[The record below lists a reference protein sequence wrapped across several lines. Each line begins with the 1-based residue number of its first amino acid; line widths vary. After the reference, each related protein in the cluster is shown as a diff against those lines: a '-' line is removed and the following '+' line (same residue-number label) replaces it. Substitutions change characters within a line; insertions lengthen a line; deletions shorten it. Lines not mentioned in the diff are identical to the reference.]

1 MKFNIFN
8 KKDNSKKVYKQEAAL
23 DIIKQNDSSQELTK
37 KQLKLIRYA
46 NNHPLVKKGKI
57 DQKNTP
63 GNIIDFKG
71 VAKYYLFGS
80 VVTKVFTNIN
90 FSIKKGDFVILSG
103 KSGSGKSTI
112 LNLMS
117 GLDRASEGQIIVDGN
132 NLSYL
137 KNWELTKFR
146 RENISFIFQSYNLL
160 GNINGYDNVEVGA
173 YLQKDK
179 SKILNI
185 DELFKEFE
193 LEDVKFKFPS
203 QMSGGQQQRISILRA
218 LIKNAKIIFADEPTG
233 ALDENNTKIV
243 LKILKDINKKYK
255 TTIIMVS
262 HDPSMEPLADSIIKL
277 QAGKLEV
284 ISQKSV
290 SFEEFINL
298 KEDNKTKIEKSEDN
312 NFQTEKEEEFEANL
326 VDKTSHPEATILP
339 HIDYIEHG
347 E

>member
-1 MKFNIFN
+1 MNFKFWNIFN
-8 KKDNSKKVYKQEAAL
+8 KNRKAL
-23 DIIKQNDSSQELTK
+23 KKQNVLETIKNQDQPLTA
-37 KQLKLIRYA
+37 KQLKAIKKANDWPLI
-46 NNHPLVKKGKI
+46 KQGEI
-57 DQKNTP
+57 DTQNSP
-63 GNIIDFKG
+63 NCIIDFKN
-71 VAKYYLFGS
+71 VSKYYIFGS
-80 VVTKVFTNIN
+80 VVTKVFTDIN
-90 FSIKKGDFVILSG
+90 FQIQEGDFAILSG

-117 GLDRASEGQIIVDGN
+117 GLDRASEGEIIVDGN

-160 GNINGYDNVEVGA
+160 NNINSYDNVEVGA

-179 SKILNI
+179 SKVLNI
-185 DELFKEFE
+185 NELFKDFE

-233 ALDENNTKIV
+233 ALDETNTNIV

-262 HDPSMEPLADSIIKL
+262 HDDDMKPLANLLIKVENGTVKTIRQEAL
-277 QAGKLEV
+277 T
-284 ISQKSV
+284 
-290 SFEEFINL
+290 FEEFMAKKQKDLPVGQNL
-298 KEDNKTKIEKSEDN
+298 ETESQELKATELPFVEE
-312 NFQTEKEEEFEANL
+312 QTL
-326 VDKTSHPEATILP
+326 
-339 HIDYIEHG
+339 
-347 E
+347 